1 MKGNT
6 PSSERLHIAFVG
18 RRNAGK
24 SSLVNL
30 LAGQAVSIVSD
41 IPGTTTD
48 PVRKALE
55 IPGLGPCV
63 LLDTAGLDD
72 EGTLGSL
79 RSSASNRL
87 IPVSDVVVLVVD
99 AKVEDDLTLEKELIV
114 RMEEAEIPFVV
125 ALNKVDEGVPENDD
139 ISGAPTVPV
148 SALKGTGT
156 DDLIKAILDRV
167 PQDFGSRTLLGDM
180 VTPGDRVVLV
190 MPQDSEAPK
199 GRLIMPQAMAMREL
213 LDRKCIS
220 VNCTPDSLG
229 LALESLREAPEL
241 IIADSSVFKAV
252 APLVPEGTKLTSF
265 SILMAAY
272 KGDLDYFVRSA
283 SAIDSLSPGDKV
295 LIAES
300 CSHIP
305 DGEDIGR
312 VKIPAMLRKRQEERV
327 GDSSLTIEIVS
338 GHDFPED
345 LTPYSLVIHCGGC
358 VFSRRHLM
366 SRVEKAKHQGVPITN
381 YGVAL
386 AYLTGILG
394 RVSLPGL

>member
-1 MKGNT
+1 MKDST

-24 SSLVNL
+24 SSLVNM

-72 EGTLGSL
+72 EGALGSL
-79 RSSASNRL
+79 RSSAANRL

-99 AKVEDDLTLEKELIV
+99 GSVEDGLDLEKDVIARLKD
-114 RMEEAEIPFVV
+114 AGTPFVV
-125 ALNKVDEGVPENDD
+125 ALNKTDKGVAAKNVVT
-139 ISGAPTVPV
+139 GVRTVPV
-148 SALKGTGT
+148 SALDGTGK
-156 DDLIKAILDRV
+156 DGLVKAILDKV
-167 PQDFGSRTLLGDM
+167 PQDFGSRSLLGGM
-180 VTPGDRVVLV
+180 VSHGDRVILV

-199 GRLIMPQAMAMREL
+199 GRLIMPQTMAIREL
-213 LDRKCIS
+213 LDGGCIS
-220 VNCTPDSLG
+220 LSCTPDSLKQ
-229 LALESLREAPEL
+229 ALESFREAPEL

-272 KGDLDYFVRSA
+272 KGDLDYFVKSA
-283 SAIDSLSPGDKV
+283 SAIGTLSPGDRV

-312 VKIPAMLRKRQEERV
+312 VKIPSMLRP
-327 GDSSLTIEIVS
+327 GLNIEIVS

-345 LTPYSLVIHCGGC
+345 LTRYSLIIHCGGC

-366 SRVEKAKHQGVPITN
+366 SRVEKAKHQGVPMTN

-394 RVSLPGL
+394 KVSLPG